1 MHIQGLSHNMYERI
15 VAEYSVRVQNQ
26 QSFPDGAN
34 SSSAS
39 LLSNWQTTTF
49 IDVAVYPSSRIH
61 RPRIRDIFAT

>member
-49 IDVAVYPSSRIH
+49 IGRSCLPK
-61 RPRIRDIFAT
+61 